1 MKNLLLT
8 GFALAACA
16 SMAASDVWKVGD
28 IEYNVDTLFHAN
40 VGPGTTQTSLH
51 FSSESRNLRAFY
63 LTVDLKN
70 PVLDI
75 RAVVAQDKLA
85 AVQQLQ
91 AWLPATARR
100 AFPILPVSIL
110 TFLQQAVHPLP
121 AAPLSE
127 LRQMRRLSTVK
138 FTEHRKDGNSLPW
151 MPTEYL
157 W

>member
-51 FSSESRNLRAFY
+51 FSSESRNLRVFY

-75 RAVVAQDKLA
+75 RCGTGQTCRRCNNFKHGYQP
-85 AVQQLQ
+85 QQGG
-91 AWLPATARR
+91 R
-100 AFPILPVSIL
+100 
-110 TFLQQAVHPLP
+110 FLFCRYQ
-121 AAPLSE
+121 
-127 LRQMRRLSTVK
+127 
-138 FTEHRKDGNSLPW
+138 
-151 MPTEYL
+151 Y
-157 W
+157 

>member
-8 GFALAACA
+8 GFAFAACA

-51 FSSESRNLRAFY
+51 FSSESRNLRVFY

-85 AVQQLQ
+85 GGATTSSMATSHSKEGVSYFAGINTDFFSISCTYTFGGSIVGTPTIAAVVVGE
-91 AWLPATARR
+91 
-100 AFPILPVSIL
+100 FYSI
-110 TFLQQAVHPLP
+110 
-121 AAPLSE
+121 S
-127 LRQMRRLSTVK
+127 
-138 FTEHRKDGNSLPW
+138 
-151 MPTEYL
+151 
-157 W
+157 